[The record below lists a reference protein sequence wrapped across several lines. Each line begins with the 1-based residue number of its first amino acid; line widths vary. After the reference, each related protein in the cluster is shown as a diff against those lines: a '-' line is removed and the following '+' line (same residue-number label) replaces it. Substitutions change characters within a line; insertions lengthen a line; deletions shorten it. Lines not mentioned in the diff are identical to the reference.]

1 MEKKRKRIKIYSA
14 LEVANI
20 CGVVNQT
27 AINWIKNGSLKAFTT
42 PGGQYRVYAEHLVDF
57 LKERGMKVPAEV
69 LESLNDGFVNEKKI
83 LIIDTDRVAIKELRD
98 SLADSLTG
106 YSFISAVTSFDAGRL
121 LMAEKPEIIILTEAF
136 GELMPVYCRGN
147 EILLESDNKE
157 KQELFSQVIGK
168 MRTYAQKGIS
178 PDLDMITTIFN
189 EAETGSAASNADYS
203 ITIAGSSRRVFPRNK
218 NQMHLL
224 ELFNTKDLV
233 FAIGPAGTGKTYLA
247 VAKALSEIM
256 QKKYRKLV
264 ITRPVVE
271 AGESLGFLPGD
282 LAQKISPYLRPLY
295 DAMESLLSFE
305 AVTKLEEA
313 GVIEVA
319 PLAYMRGRSL
329 DHCYIILDEA
339 QNTTREQM
347 KMFLTRI
354 GEHSRAIVTGDV
366 TQIDLP
372 NKSASG
378 LVEAV
383 KILKEIDDIGFL
395 EFSPGDIVRNRLVKK
410 IIDAYEKNK

>member
-1 MEKKRKRIKIYSA
+1 MQNKY
-14 LEVANI
+14 I
-20 CGVVNQT
+20 CVLDDTDLIPELCGYGDRN
-27 AINWIKNGSLKAFTT
+27 LKAI
-42 PGGQYRVYAEHLVDF
+42 E
-57 LKERGMKVPAEV
+57 
-69 LESLNDGFVNEKKI
+69 EK
-83 LIIDTDRVAIKELRD
+83 LQV
-98 SLADSLTG
+98 
-106 YSFISAVTSFDAGRL
+106 
-121 LMAEKPEIIILTEAF
+121 
-136 GELMPVYCRGN
+136 PVYCRGN
-147 EILLESDNKE
+147 EILLESDDKA
-157 KQELFSQVIGK
+157 KQELFSRVISQ
-168 MRTYAQKGIS
+168 MRSYAQKGVS
-178 PDLDMITTIFN
+178 PDQDMIITLFN
-189 EAETGSAASNADYS
+189 EAESGSADSKKDYS
-203 ITIAGSSRRVFPRNK
+203 ITIPGSSRRVFPRNK
-218 NQMHLL
+218 NQMRLL
-224 ELFNTKDLV
+224 ELFDTKDLV

-247 VAKALSEIM
+247 VAKALCEIM

-305 AVTKLEEA
+305 AVTKLEET

-329 DHCYIILDEA
+329 SDCYIILDEA

-378 LVEAV
+378 LVEAS
-383 KILKEIDDIGFL
+383 KILKDIDDIGFL